1 MGHALKSRAEFRAM
15 IPNAFHDEPCS
26 AARFSNTH
34 RDGTTHPFDILK
46 IVDGGL
52 FFSRVAKVNEGESAL
67 TTGLTVEGHR
77 ALADFTVLA
86 EQVNE
91 VFSLCVPGEITNE
104 NRQKINPKGIA
115 PFSHIATSF
124 GGKRMAL
131 VWASGHRT

>member
-1 MGHALKSRAEFRAM
+1 M
-15 IPNAFHDEPCS
+15 IPNAFQDEPCS
-26 AARFSNTH
+26 ATRFSNTH
-34 RDGTTHPFDILK
+34 GDGTTHPFDILK

-52 FFSRVAKVNEGESAL
+52 FFSRVAEINEGESTL

-104 NRQKINPKGIA
+104 NRQKINPKGIT

-124 GGKRMAL
+124 GGKGMAL
-131 VWASGHRT
+131 VWASGQRA